1 MDNDKINID
10 FELINVQG
18 VHVKIEEYMNTRLE
32 EENSNLQN
40 CLTKCHQVF
49 LNSLL

>member
-1 MDNDKINID
+1 MTKSTLI
-10 FELINVQG
+10 FELIIVQG

-40 CLTKCHQVF
+40 CLTKRHKMF
-49 LNSLL
+49 FNSLL

>member
-1 MDNDKINID
+1 MSNDKVNID
-10 FELINVQG
+10 FELIIVQG
-18 VHVKIEEYMNTRLE
+18 VHVKIEEYVNTRLE

-40 CLTKCHQVF
+40 YLTKCHQVF